1 MPLLETAKSEESRR
15 IFVVVMVR
23 KMDCFGASRLAV
35 TDKDF
40 ARSNDEFEIL
50 RVAITSENF
59 AVCDEV
65 SGFRDFCWWDRESML
80 S

>member
-35 TDKDF
+35 TDKDI
-40 ARSNDEFEIL
+40 ARSNEEL
-50 RVAITSENF
+50 ENVRVAVTSENLE
-59 AVCDEV
+59 VCDDV
-65 SGFRDFCWWDRESML
+65 SGLCGS
-80 S
+80 